1 MKEFLQK
8 AWERIAFLG
17 GITIAGV
24 TLATIGG
31 KAFDLLSNILGE
43 NAGDWIENFRLGG
56 KQRGDAYSVFKN
68 LTQVPD
74 GEGRKYIEGIE
85 DQQILTNEFFVLS
98 SAVIKEMVTRKGN
111 EDASFASLSGAE
123 KLKGKEKKELT
134 RIFTDYLFDTNIRE
148 YLLEKSKIFNKMGVS
163 DDLGANEKELCKKR
177 QDAFVKMLEN
187 ARHDFLNRCF
197 WDLERD
203 HKILISILQ
212 EQSVRDKIKASSEIR
227 EEIKKSEE
235 AIISTLISVFGRN
248 ALDNGGSIRF
258 DELRAMQ
265 YSPKFMARRCPEC
278 GYCGQRLIYSEKQ
291 EMFHCCACGLD
302 YSLIKGIEQDELLM
316 RGLDKLDKSTSLIS
330 ASINELKASSYK
342 QLADVKDKL
351 AKCCNG
357 IEDAGYTAERI
368 EDSVNILSS
377 DVDQIAERIDSLAT
391 EVLKKEYFEKMMKD
405 TSGNMTAVI
414 TEIAKGI
421 KETVAGQAD
430 ATYKSLSKEIEGA
443 QGSVENRISSLER
456 AITKEGER
464 LDNSI
469 DEIKEQ
475 LKKLDVINENVL
487 RVLDGVTRAQE
498 QNDALREDMWRCFD
512 GIKGFVR
519 EYMSE
524 MERQATRLSEG
535 TPHTLSDGGA
545 TALSQADI
553 EKIVAKSIDILTK
566 AQALG
571 AHATN
576 ASFDGATA
584 SLIYEISQIHTASC
598 GSVNIPDSLK
608 LIEADGDKATCP
620 YCGVEDAHGRVNSD
634 ASYYKCKICGNQF
647 LNVKKFRITER
658 ECADKEL
665 RALALDLRKSI
676 EAWKEAHTVYLVP
689 FNENGKYANNTPN
702 NFLVFGDNIDSE
714 IIVVNLDKRMRRLD
728 GDKMELDDDRICKI
742 NEIIDYQHS
751 FARAKRIIF
760 YSREGRDVTISGEFL
775 TGSIGSHVKY
785 KCYTHKGKIN

>member
-1 MKEFLQK
+1 MKELISKIWKIIASACGAGLEFLTGHAIGQICL
-8 AWERIAFLG
+8 ELLGSFTDDAFENAVKKVKIN
-17 GITIAGV
+17 ITISETARRF
-24 TLATIGG
+24 ANG
-31 KAFDLLSNILGE
+31 KYTQGID
-43 NAGDWIENFRLGG
+43 
-56 KQRGDAYSVFKN
+56 KN
-68 LTQVPD
+68 LLT
-74 GEGRKYIEGIE
+74 ERFF
-85 DQQILTNEFFVLS
+85 ILSACVMREAIKNTDDVEEFDAPLGS
-98 SAVIKEMVTRKGN
+98 SV
-111 EDASFASLSGAE
+111 
-123 KLKGKEKKELT
+123 GKFSMEEKKELVKL
-134 RIFTDYLFDTNIRE
+134 FVDYFSADEMIKAIT
-148 YLLEKSKIFNKMGVS
+148 EKSKIYEKHM
-163 DDLGANEKELCKKR
+163 NESEKN
-177 QDAFVKMLEN
+177 AFVKMLLI
-187 ARHDFLNRCF
+187 ARAEFLEDGLRRIGPDDSKMVVAILKDAIEKSDS
-197 WDLERD
+197 DLAKRLKD
-203 HKILISILQ
+203 NDQKLVHISDAIDSLLVLIG
-212 EQSVRDKIKASSEIR
+212 QSS
-227 EEIKKSEE
+227 
-235 AIISTLISVFGRN
+235 
-248 ALDNGGSIRF
+248 LDNGGSIRF

-278 GYCGQRLIYSEKQ
+278 GYCGQRLIYFEKQ

-316 RGLDKLDKSTSLIS
+316 RGLEKIDKSTSLIS

-414 TEIAKGI
+414 AEIAKGI

-430 ATYKSLSKEIEGA
+430 ATYKSLSREIEGA

-456 AITKEGER
+456 AISKEGER

-512 GIKGFVR
+512 GIKGFVS

-584 SLIYEISQIHTASC
+584 SLVYEISQIHTASC

-702 NFLVFGDNIDSE
+702 NFLVFDDNIDSE

-728 GDKMELDDDRICKI
+728 GDKMELDDNRICKI

-775 TGSIGSHVKY
+775 TGSISSHVKY